1 MDVDEIDLAIVKELS
16 ENARKAF
23 SEIAD
28 KLKLS
33 DVAVIKRVR
42 KLESGGVIRRY
53 ALIVDPAKIG
63 YKKISFTGINVRPEK
78 LFEIVATLKA
88 KDYVKYLAI
97 TSGDH
102 ELIAVIWAR
111 DGEELQR
118 IHQEILSIEGVLSI
132 YPAILADIVKAEQ
145 YV

>member
-1 MDVDEIDLAIVKELS
+1 MDVDEIDLAIIKELS

-42 KLESGGVIRRY
+42 KLESDGVIRRY

-111 DGEELQR
+111 DGEELQK
-118 IHQEILSIEGVLSI
+118 IHQEILSIEGVLNI

>member
-1 MDVDEIDLAIVKELS
+1 MDVDEIDLAIIKELS

-33 DVAVIKRVR
+33 DVAVIKRVKR
-42 KLESGGVIRRY
+42 LESDGVIRRY
-53 ALIVDPAKIG
+53 ALIVDPARIG

-78 LFEIVATLKA
+78 LFEIVATLRA

-111 DGEELQR
+111 DGEELLR
-118 IHQEILSIEGVLSI
+118 IHQEILSIEGVLNI

>member
-1 MDVDEIDLAIVKELS
+1 MDVDEIDLAIIKELS

-42 KLESGGVIRRY
+42 RLESDGVIRRY

-111 DGEELQR
+111 DGEELQK
-118 IHQEILSIEGVLSI
+118 IHQEILSIEGVLNI

>member
-1 MDVDEIDLAIVKELS
+1 
-16 ENARKAF
+16 
-23 SEIAD
+23 
-28 KLKLS
+28 LS
-33 DVAVIKRVR
+33 DVAVIKRVKR
-42 KLESGGVIRRY
+42 LESDGVIRRY
-53 ALIVDPAKIG
+53 ALIVDPARIG

-78 LFEIVATLKA
+78 FFEIVATLKA

-102 ELIAVIWAR
+102 ELIAAIWAR

>member
-1 MDVDEIDLAIVKELS
+1 MDVDEIDLAIIRELS

-23 SEIAD
+23 SEIAS
-28 KLKLS
+28 KLNLS
-33 DVAVIKRVR
+33 DVAIIKRVR
-42 KLESGGVIRRY
+42 KLESDGVIRKY

-63 YKKISFTGINVRPEK
+63 YEKISFTGINVKPEK
-78 LFEIVATLKA
+78 LFEIVAALKA

-102 ELIAVIWAR
+102 ELIAIIWAR
-111 DGEELQR
+111 NGEELQK
-118 IHQEILSIEGVLSI
+118 IHEEILSIDGVVHI

>member
-1 MDVDEIDLAIVKELS
+1 
-16 ENARKAF
+16 
-23 SEIAD
+23 
-28 KLKLS
+28 S
-33 DVAVIKRVR
+33 D
-42 KLESGGVIRRY
+42 GVIRRY

-63 YKKISFTGINVRPEK
+63 YKKISFTGINVMPEK

-88 KDYVKYLAI
+88 KDYVKYLTI

-111 DGEELQR
+111 DGEELLR
-118 IHQEILSIEGVLSI
+118 IHQEILSIEGVLNI

>member
-1 MDVDEIDLAIVKELS
+1 MDVDEIDLAIIKELS

-33 DVAVIKRVR
+33 DVAIIKRVR
-42 KLESGGVIRRY
+42 RLESDGVIRRY

-111 DGEELQR
+111 DGEELQK
-118 IHQEILSIEGVLSI
+118 IHQEILSIGGVLSI

>member
-1 MDVDEIDLAIVKELS
+1 MDVDEIDLAIIKELS

-28 KLKLS
+28 KLELS
-33 DVAVIKRVR
+33 DVAVIKRVKR
-42 KLESGGVIRRY
+42 LESDGVIRRY

-63 YKKISFTGINVRPEK
+63 YKKISFTGINVMPEK

-88 KDYVKYLAI
+88 KDYVKYLTI

-111 DGEELQR
+111 DGEELLR
-118 IHQEILSIEGVLSI
+118 IHQEILSIEGVLNI

>member
-1 MDVDEIDLAIVKELS
+1 MDVDEIDLAIIKELS

-42 KLESGGVIRRY
+42 KLESDGVIRRY

-118 IHQEILSIEGVLSI
+118 IHQEILSIEGVLNI

>member
-1 MDVDEIDLAIVKELS
+1 MDVDEIDLAIIKELS

-33 DVAVIKRVR
+33 DVAIIKRVR
-42 KLESGGVIRRY
+42 RLESDGVIRRY

-111 DGEELQR
+111 DGEELQK

>member
-1 MDVDEIDLAIVKELS
+1 MDVDEIDLAIIKELS

-33 DVAVIKRVR
+33 DVAIIKRVR
-42 KLESGGVIRRY
+42 RLESDGVIRRY

-102 ELIAVIWAR
+102 ELIAVVWAR

>member
-1 MDVDEIDLAIVKELS
+1 MDVDEIDLAIIRELS

-28 KLKLS
+28 KLNLS
-33 DVAVIKRVR
+33 DVAIIKRVR
-42 KLESGGVIRRY
+42 KLESDGVIKKY
-53 ALIVDPAKIG
+53 ALIVDPVKIG
-63 YKKISFTGINVRPEK
+63 YKKISFTGINVKPEK
-78 LFEIVATLKA
+78 LFEIVAKLKA

-111 DGEELQR
+111 DGEELQK
-118 IHQEILSIEGVLSI
+118 IHEEILNIDGVTHI

>member
-1 MDVDEIDLAIVKELS
+1 MDVDEIDLAIIKELS

-42 KLESGGVIRRY
+42 KLESDGVIKRY

-78 LFEIVATLKA
+78 LFEIVATLRA

-97 TSGDH
+97 ASGDH

-118 IHQEILSIEGVLSI
+118 IHQEIISIEGVLSI

>member
-1 MDVDEIDLAIVKELS
+1 MDVDEIDLAIIKELS
-16 ENARKAF
+16 ENARKTF

-42 KLESGGVIRRY
+42 KLESDGVIRRY

-118 IHQEILSIEGVLSI
+118 IHQEILSIEGVLNI

>member
-1 MDVDEIDLAIVKELS
+1 MDVDEIDLAIIKELS

-33 DVAVIKRVR
+33 DVAIIKRVR
-42 KLESGGVIRRY
+42 KLESDGVIRRY

-63 YKKISFTGINVRPEK
+63 YKKISFTGINVKPEK

-111 DGEELQR
+111 DGEELQK
-118 IHQEILSIEGVLSI
+118 IHQEILSIDGVLNI